1 MTLALRPLALGVFLA
16 ATAALAGVAPA
27 FAGTKEVAL
36 LASYAGDWRGKG
48 KITGD
53 NPGTVV
59 CRMSLKSGTAGKL
72 SYNGRCSFGQGAASF
87 AGTMLYNDATKRYE
101 AVTST
106 RGQSATSV
114 GRPTGGGVTFTSST
128 TDDQIGKVSSTI
140 ALAGDKI
147 TLSFQMTDAKGGKSA
162 SSIDF
167 ART

>member
-1 MTLALRPLALGVFLA
+1 MTLAFRPLALGLVVAA
-16 ATAALAGVAPA
+16 ATALSGAAPA
-27 FAGTKEVAL
+27 FAGAKEAAV
-36 LASYAGDWRGKG
+36 LASYSGDWRGKG

-59 CRMSLKSGTAGKL
+59 CRMSLKSGNSGKL

-87 AGTMLYNDATKRYE
+87 AGTMLYNDATRRYE

-106 RGQSATSV
+106 RGQSTTSV
-114 GRPTGGGVTFTSST
+114 GKPTGNGVTFTT
-128 TDDQIGKVSSTI
+128 ATNDDQIGKVSSTI
-140 ALAGDKI
+140 ALSGDKI
-147 TLSFQMTDAKGGKSA
+147 TLSFQMTDTKGGKTA